1 MYRPGFEGATVGFDQ
16 ATFEMRVLLRNAG
29 LEVSIENNQYADH
42 VGIELLYT
50 SALCG
55 TCAQLLLLVG
65 VERCC
70 VWHSMAFMEER
81 VLFRSSSNAL
91 SELNQKIA

>member
-16 ATFEMRVLLRNAG
+16 ATFEMRVLLRNVG

-55 TCAQLLLLVG
+55 TCAQLPLLVG

-70 VWHSMAFMEER
+70 VCGTAWPLWRNTSFSGLQET
-81 VLFRSSSNAL
+81 L
-91 SELNQKIA
+91 